1 MVCYTFHMDI
11 ISIFAA
17 EYFIYISTLL
27 AVSYVLFMHER
38 RHHMQ
43 HIAIIVGS
51 AIVAWVLSHFLK
63 DVIAHPR
70 PDLALALIT
79 PDSVYSFPSGHASFM
94 SALGFAAYYYNK
106 KGAAVL
112 LFLAVLTGIARVV
125 VGVHYWYDIVGGFIL
140 GFFVAWSIVRLSRHL
155 SFSR

>member
-1 MVCYTFHMDI
+1 MDTL
-11 ISIFAA
+11 SIFAA

-51 AIVAWVLSHFLK
+51 AIVAWILSHFLK

-94 SALGFAAYYYNK
+94 SALGFAAFLYNK
-106 KGAAVL
+106 KAGIVL
-112 LFLAVLTGIARVV
+112 LFLAVLTGISRVF

-140 GFFVAWSIVRLSRHL
+140 GIAVAYAVVR
-155 SFSR
+155 FSKIFIKSS